1 MENYHLNYSMNTQ
14 PVPQK
19 TKKSRNILFSQK
31 VAPYIFV
38 SPFIISFLVFFLYPS
53 ISTIIMSF
61 QEVLPG
67 ETKFIGLQ
75 NYKKLLNPHFYAALR
90 NTTIYTIWTL
100 VILIPLPLVLAVILN
115 SKVIPGRNF
124 FRSAYFIPA
133 LTSTIVV
140 GVIFRLIFGELES
153 SPANML
159 MKALGLHAQQW
170 TMHWGTGMFLMV
182 FLASWKWLGVNIL
195 YFLSGLQNIPKE
207 LYESAEMDGAG
218 VFTKFFRIT
227 LPLLKPVTIYVLTI
241 SIFGGFRM
249 YEESFVFWQNQ
260 SPGDIGLTL
269 VGYIYQEGFMNNDM
283 GFGSAIGIVLLAI
296 VLVIN
301 LIQLKFTGAFKK
313 EG

>member
-1 MENYHLNYSMNTQ
+1 MENKLDYSVQ
-14 PVPQK
+14 AVPQK
-19 TKKSRNILFSQK
+19 RKGNGIIFSQK

-38 SPFIISFLVFFLYPS
+38 SPFILSFLIFFLYPS

-67 ETKFIGLQ
+67 ETKFIGVE

-100 VILIPLPLVLAVILN
+100 IILIPLPLVLAVILN
-115 SKVIPGRNF
+115 SKAIPGRNF

-140 GVIFRLIFGELES
+140 GVVFRLIFGELES
-153 SPANML
+153 APANAL
-159 MKALGLHAQQW
+159 LKLLGLPAQQW

-195 YFLSGLQNIPKE
+195 YFLSGLQSIPKE
-207 LYESAEMDGAG
+207 LYESAEIDGAG
-218 VFTKFFRIT
+218 MFRKFFYIT
-227 LPLLKPVTIYVLTI
+227 LPLLKPVVIYVLTI

-260 SPGDIGLTL
+260 SPVILD
-269 VGYIYQEGFMNNDM
+269 
-283 GFGSAIGIVLLAI
+283 LL
-296 VLVIN
+296 
-301 LIQLKFTGAFKK
+301 
-313 EG
+313 

>member
-1 MENYHLNYSMNTQ
+1 MESKLNCSIQ
-14 PVPQK
+14 AVPQK
-19 TKKSRNILFSQK
+19 RRRGSVVFSQK

-38 SPFIISFLVFFLYPS
+38 SPFILSFLIFFLYPS

-67 ETKFIGLQ
+67 ETKFIGIE

-90 NTTIYTIWTL
+90 NTIIYTIWTL
-100 VILIPLPLVLAVILN
+100 VILIPIPLILAVILN
-115 SKVIPGRNF
+115 SKAIPGRNL
-124 FRSAYFIPA
+124 FRSSYFIPA
-133 LTSTIVV
+133 LTSTVVV
-140 GVIFRLIFGELES
+140 GVVFRLIFGELES
-153 SPANML
+153 SPANLL
-159 MKALGLHAQQW
+159 MKLLGLPAQQW
-170 TMHWGTGMFLMV
+170 SMHWGTGMFLMV

-207 LYESAEMDGAG
+207 LYESAEIDGAG
-218 VFTKFFRIT
+218 MFRKFFNIT
-227 LPLLKPVTIYVLTI
+227 LPLLKPVVIYVLTI

-269 VGYIYQEGFMNNDM
+269 VGYIYQEGFVNNDM
-283 GFGSAIGIVLLAI
+283 GFGSAIGIVLLII
-296 VLVIN
+296 VFVIN
-301 LIQLKFTGAFKK
+301 IIQLKATGSFGK

>member
-1 MENYHLNYSMNTQ
+1 MENKLDYSVQ
-14 PVPQK
+14 AVPQK
-19 TKKSRNILFSQK
+19 RKGNGIIFSQK

-38 SPFIISFLVFFLYPS
+38 SPFILSFLIFFLYPS

-67 ETKFIGLQ
+67 ETKFIGVE

-100 VILIPLPLVLAVILN
+100 IILIPLPLVLAVILN
-115 SKVIPGRNF
+115 SKAIPGRNF

-140 GVIFRLIFGELES
+140 GVVFRLIFGELES
-153 SPANML
+153 APANAL
-159 MKALGLHAQQW
+159 LKLLGLPAQQW

-195 YFLSGLQNIPKE
+195 YFLSGLQSIPKE
-207 LYESAEMDGAG
+207 LYESAEIDGAG
-218 VFTKFFRIT
+218 MFRKFFYIT
-227 LPLLKPVTIYVLTI
+227 LPLLKPVVIYVLTI

-269 VGYIYQEGFMNNDM
+269 VGYIYREGFINNDM
-283 GFGSAIGIVLLAI
+283 GFGSAIGIVLLII
-296 VLVIN
+296 VFVIN
-301 LIQLKFTGAFKK
+301 IIQLKVTGAFKK

>member
-1 MENYHLNYSMNTQ
+1 MQT
-14 PVPQK
+14 VPRK
-19 TKKSRNILFSQK
+19 RTGNGIIFSQK
-31 VAPYIFV
+31 AAPYIFV
-38 SPFIISFLVFFLYPS
+38 SPFILSFLLFFLYPS

-67 ETKFIGLQ
+67 ETKFIGVE

-100 VILIPLPLVLAVILN
+100 IILIPLPLVLAVILN
-115 SKVIPGRNF
+115 SKAIPGHNF

-140 GVIFRLIFGELES
+140 GVVFRLIFGELES
-153 SPANML
+153 APANTL
-159 MKALGLHAQQW
+159 LKWLGLPAQQW

-218 VFTKFFRIT
+218 AFRKFFYIT
-227 LPLLKPVTIYVLTI
+227 LPLLKPVVIYVLTI

-283 GFGSAIGIVLLAI
+283 GFGSAVGIVLLII
-296 VLVIN
+296 VFVIN
-301 LIQLKFTGAFKK
+301 IIQLKVTGAFRK

>member
-1 MENYHLNYSMNTQ
+1 MENKLDYSIQ
-14 PVPQK
+14 AVPQK
-19 TKKSRNILFSQK
+19 RKGNGIIFSQK

-38 SPFIISFLVFFLYPS
+38 SPFILSFLIFFLYPS

-67 ETKFIGLQ
+67 ETKFIGIE

-100 VILIPLPLVLAVILN
+100 IILIPLPLVLAVILN
-115 SKVIPGRNF
+115 SKAIPGRNF

-140 GVIFRLIFGELES
+140 GVVFRLIFGELES
-153 SPANML
+153 APANTL
-159 MKALGLHAQQW
+159 LKWLGLPAQQW

-207 LYESAEMDGAG
+207 LYESAEIDGAG
-218 VFTKFFRIT
+218 MFRKFFNIT
-227 LPLLKPVTIYVLTI
+227 LPLLKPVVIYVLTI

-269 VGYIYQEGFMNNDM
+269 VGYIYREGFINNDM
-283 GFGSAIGIVLLAI
+283 GFGSAIGIVLLII
-296 VLVIN
+296 VFVIN
-301 LIQLKFTGAFKK
+301 IIQLKATGAFRK

>member
-1 MENYHLNYSMNTQ
+1 VENKLDYSVQ
-14 PVPQK
+14 AVPQK
-19 TKKSRNILFSQK
+19 RKGNGIIFSQK

-38 SPFIISFLVFFLYPS
+38 SPFILSFLIFFLYPS

-67 ETKFIGLQ
+67 ETKFIGVE

-100 VILIPLPLVLAVILN
+100 IILIPLPLVLAVILN
-115 SKVIPGRNF
+115 SKAIPGRNF

-140 GVIFRLIFGELES
+140 GVVFRLIFGELES
-153 SPANML
+153 APANAL
-159 MKALGLHAQQW
+159 LKLLGLPAQQW

-195 YFLSGLQNIPKE
+195 YFLSGLQSIPKE
-207 LYESAEMDGAG
+207 LYESAEIDGAG
-218 VFTKFFRIT
+218 MFRKFFYIT
-227 LPLLKPVTIYVLTI
+227 LPLLKPVVIYVLTI

-269 VGYIYQEGFMNNDM
+269 VGYIYREGFINNDM
-283 GFGSAIGIVLLAI
+283 GFGSAIGIVLLII
-296 VLVIN
+296 VFVIN
-301 LIQLKFTGAFKK
+301 IIQLKVTGAFKK

>member
-1 MENYHLNYSMNTQ
+1 MQT
-14 PVPQK
+14 VPRK
-19 TKKSRNILFSQK
+19 RTGNGIIFSQK
-31 VAPYIFV
+31 AAPYIFV
-38 SPFIISFLVFFLYPS
+38 SPFILSFLLFFLYPS

-67 ETKFIGLQ
+67 ETKFIGVE

-100 VILIPLPLVLAVILN
+100 IILIPLPLVLAVILN
-115 SKVIPGRNF
+115 SKAIPGRNF

-140 GVIFRLIFGELES
+140 GVVFRLIFGELGS
-153 SPANML
+153 APANTL
-159 MKALGLHAQQW
+159 LKWLGLPAQQW

-218 VFTKFFRIT
+218 AFRKFFYIT
-227 LPLLKPVTIYVLTI
+227 LPLLKPVVIYVLTI

-283 GFGSAIGIVLLAI
+283 GFGSAVGIVLLII
-296 VLVIN
+296 VFVIN
-301 LIQLKFTGAFKK
+301 IIQLKVTGAFRK

>member
-1 MENYHLNYSMNTQ
+1 M
-14 PVPQK
+14 VPQK
-19 TKKSRNILFSQK
+19 KQKRENILFSQK
-31 VAPYIFV
+31 LAPYIFV
-38 SPFIISFLVFFLYPS
+38 SPFLISFFVFFLYPS
-53 ISTIIMSF
+53 IQTIVMSF

-75 NYKKLLNPHFYAALR
+75 NYKNLLNPHFFAALR
-90 NTTIYTIWTL
+90 NTTVYTIWTL
-100 VILIPLPLVLAVILN
+100 IILIPFPLILAVILN
-115 SKVIPGRNF
+115 SKVIPGRNL
-124 FRSAYFIPA
+124 FRSSFFIPA
-133 LTSTIVV
+133 LTSTIVA

-153 SPANML
+153 APANTL
-159 MKALGLHAQQW
+159 MRALGLDAQQW

-218 VFTKFFRIT
+218 VFTKFFKIT
-227 LPLLKPVTIYVLTI
+227 LPLLKPVTVYVLTI

-269 VGYIYQEGFMNNDM
+269 VGYIYQEGFVNNDM
-283 GFGSAIGIVLLAI
+283 GFGSAIGIVLLVI
-296 VLVIN
+296 VLILN
-301 LIQLKFTGAFKK
+301 LIQLKFTGAFRK
-313 EG
+313 E

>member
-1 MENYHLNYSMNTQ
+1 
-14 PVPQK
+14 
-19 TKKSRNILFSQK
+19 
-31 VAPYIFV
+31 
-38 SPFIISFLVFFLYPS
+38 
-53 ISTIIMSF
+53 
-61 QEVLPG
+61 VLPG
-67 ETKFIGLQ
+67 ETKFIGVE

-100 VILIPLPLVLAVILN
+100 IILIPLPLVLAVILN
-115 SKVIPGRNF
+115 SKAIPGRNF

-140 GVIFRLIFGELES
+140 GVVFRLIFGELES
-153 SPANML
+153 APANAL
-159 MKALGLHAQQW
+159 LKLLGLPAQQW

-195 YFLSGLQNIPKE
+195 YFLSGLQSIPKE
-207 LYESAEMDGAG
+207 LYESAEIDGAG
-218 VFTKFFRIT
+218 MFRKFFYIT
-227 LPLLKPVTIYVLTI
+227 LPLLKPVVIYVLTI

-269 VGYIYQEGFMNNDM
+269 VGYIYREGFINNDM
-283 GFGSAIGIVLLAI
+283 GFGSAIGIVLLII
-296 VLVIN
+296 VFVIN
-301 LIQLKFTGAFKK
+301 IIQLKVTGAFKK

>member
-1 MENYHLNYSMNTQ
+1 MQT
-14 PVPQK
+14 VPRK
-19 TKKSRNILFSQK
+19 RTGNGIIFSQK
-31 VAPYIFV
+31 AAPYIFV
-38 SPFIISFLVFFLYPS
+38 SPFILSFLLFFLYPS

-67 ETKFIGLQ
+67 ETKFIGVE

-100 VILIPLPLVLAVILN
+100 IILIPLPLVLAVILN
-115 SKVIPGRNF
+115 SKAIPGRNF

-140 GVIFRLIFGELES
+140 GVVFRLIFGELES
-153 SPANML
+153 APANTL
-159 MKALGLHAQQW
+159 LKWLGLPAQQW

-218 VFTKFFRIT
+218 AFRKFFYIT
-227 LPLLKPVTIYVLTI
+227 LPLLKPVVIYVLTI

-283 GFGSAIGIVLLAI
+283 GFGSAVGIVLLII
-296 VLVIN
+296 VFVIN
-301 LIQLKFTGAFKK
+301 IIQLKVTGAFRK
-313 EG
+313 EHSC

>member
-1 MENYHLNYSMNTQ
+1 VENKLDYSVQ
-14 PVPQK
+14 AVPQK
-19 TKKSRNILFSQK
+19 RKGNRIIFSQK

-38 SPFIISFLVFFLYPS
+38 SPFILSFLIFFLYPS

-67 ETKFIGLQ
+67 ETKFIGVE

-100 VILIPLPLVLAVILN
+100 IILIPLPLVLAVILN
-115 SKVIPGRNF
+115 SKAIPGRNF

-140 GVIFRLIFGELES
+140 GVVFRLIFGELES
-153 SPANML
+153 APAN
-159 MKALGLHAQQW
+159 ALLKLLGMPAQQW

-195 YFLSGLQNIPKE
+195 YFLSGLQSIPKE
-207 LYESAEMDGAG
+207 LYESAEIDGAG
-218 VFTKFFRIT
+218 MFRKFFYIT
-227 LPLLKPVTIYVLTI
+227 LPLLKPVVIYVLTI

-269 VGYIYQEGFMNNDM
+269 VGYIYREGFINNDM
-283 GFGSAIGIVLLAI
+283 GFGSAIGIVLLII
-296 VLVIN
+296 VFVIN
-301 LIQLKFTGAFKK
+301 IIQLKVTGAFKK

>member
-1 MENYHLNYSMNTQ
+1 MENKPGCSMQT
-14 PVPQK
+14 VPRK
-19 TKKSRNILFSQK
+19 RTGNGIIFSQK
-31 VAPYIFV
+31 AAPYIFV
-38 SPFIISFLVFFLYPS
+38 SPFILSFLLFFLYPS

-67 ETKFIGLQ
+67 ETKFIGVE

-100 VILIPLPLVLAVILN
+100 IILIPLPLVLAVILN
-115 SKVIPGRNF
+115 SKAIPGHNF

-140 GVIFRLIFGELES
+140 GVVFRLIFGELES
-153 SPANML
+153 APANTL
-159 MKALGLHAQQW
+159 LKWLGLPAQQW

-218 VFTKFFRIT
+218 AFRKFFYIT
-227 LPLLKPVTIYVLTI
+227 LPLLKPVVIYVLTI

-283 GFGSAIGIVLLAI
+283 GFGSAVGIVLLII
-296 VLVIN
+296 VFVIN
-301 LIQLKFTGAFKK
+301 IIQLKVTGAFRK

>member
-1 MENYHLNYSMNTQ
+1 MQT
-14 PVPQK
+14 VPRK
-19 TKKSRNILFSQK
+19 RTGNGIIFSQK
-31 VAPYIFV
+31 AAPYIFV
-38 SPFIISFLVFFLYPS
+38 SPFILSFLLFFLYPS

-67 ETKFIGLQ
+67 ETKFIGVE

-100 VILIPLPLVLAVILN
+100 IILIPLPLVLAVILN
-115 SKVIPGRNF
+115 SKAIPGRNF

-140 GVIFRLIFGELES
+140 GVVFRLIFGELES
-153 SPANML
+153 APANTL
-159 MKALGLHAQQW
+159 LKWLGLPPQQW

-218 VFTKFFRIT
+218 AFRKFFYIT
-227 LPLLKPVTIYVLTI
+227 LPLLKPVVIYVLTI

-283 GFGSAIGIVLLAI
+283 GFGSAVGIVLLII
-296 VLVIN
+296 VFVIN
-301 LIQLKFTGAFKK
+301 IIQLKVTGAFRK

>member
-1 MENYHLNYSMNTQ
+1 MQT
-14 PVPQK
+14 VPRK
-19 TKKSRNILFSQK
+19 RTGNGIIFSQK
-31 VAPYIFV
+31 AAPYIFV
-38 SPFIISFLVFFLYPS
+38 SPFILSFLLFFLYPS

-67 ETKFIGLQ
+67 ETKFIGVE

-100 VILIPLPLVLAVILN
+100 IILIPLPLVLAVILN
-115 SKVIPGRNF
+115 SKAIPGRNF

-140 GVIFRLIFGELES
+140 GVVFRLIFGELES
-153 SPANML
+153 APANTL
-159 MKALGLHAQQW
+159 LKWLGLPAQQW

-218 VFTKFFRIT
+218 AFRKFFYIT
-227 LPLLKPVTIYVLTI
+227 LPLLKPVVIYVLTI

-283 GFGSAIGIVLLAI
+283 GFGSAVGIVLLII
-296 VLVIN
+296 VFVIN
-301 LIQLKFTGAFKK
+301 IIQLKVTGAFRK

>member
-1 MENYHLNYSMNTQ
+1 MENKLDYSIQ
-14 PVPQK
+14 AVSRKQK
-19 TKKSRNILFSQK
+19 KNRIIFSQK

-38 SPFIISFLVFFLYPS
+38 SPFILSFLIFFLYPS

-67 ETKFIGLQ
+67 ETKFVGIE
-75 NYKKLLNPHFYAALR
+75 NYKKLFNPHFYAALR

-100 VILIPLPLVLAVILN
+100 IILIPLPLILAVILN
-115 SKVIPGRNF
+115 SRAVPGRNF

-140 GVIFRLIFGELES
+140 GIVFRLIFGELES
-153 SPANML
+153 APANTL
-159 MKALGLHAQQW
+159 LKLLGLPAQQW

-218 VFTKFFRIT
+218 VFRKFFYIT
-227 LPLLKPVTIYVLTI
+227 LPLLKPVVIYVLTI

-269 VGYIYQEGFMNNDM
+269 VGYIYKEGFMNNDM
-283 GFGSAIGIVLLAI
+283 GFGSAIGIVLLII
-296 VLVIN
+296 VFVIN
-301 LIQLKFTGAFKK
+301 IIQLKITGAFGK